1 MSFTAD
7 QVRIAEA
14 LYRSEAHC
22 VVACELY
29 GAGRPADAVL
39 HSVRPIADTFPWL
52 ETELRSRPE
61 QLRNLMVSVSNLS
74 GALRHAVRPRV
85 ARKHL
90 KAVSSSRAAAIDVVA
105 GADSATDAF
114 RVSVGLA
121 LLDSASARYAEGVPR
136 GDLNEYQS
144 AYALARSGID
154 LVAAGGGGD
163 RELDSSLDAL
173 GAALPTLDPPA
184 RLLRPE
190 DVAGLVDRIAERVAR
205 DGAIRPERSALGE
218 LDVVE
223 KLLDDVVRSY
233 DEGVPALA
241 ARLAASLYVRTY
253 DPLRSVLQ
261 TLDLGREERLAEN
274 LGVDLRRAINA
285 GAPPEDVGAIADR
298 ARELI
303 RSLRQSA
310 SSSRDDAPCET
321 IS

>member
-14 LYRSEAHC
+14 VYRSEAHC

-29 GAGRPADAVL
+29 GAGRTADAVL

-90 KAVSSSRAAAIDVVA
+90 KAVSSSRAAALDVIA

-114 RVSVGLA
+114 LVSVGLA
-121 LLDSASARYAEGVPR
+121 LLDSASARYGEGVPR
-136 GDLNEYQS
+136 GDLNGYQS
-144 AYALARSGID
+144 AYALVRQGVD
-154 LVAAGGGGD
+154 LIAAGGGDD
-163 RELDSSLDAL
+163 RELASLLEAL
-173 GAALPTLDPPA
+173 GAALPSLDPPA

-190 DVAGLVDRIAERVAR
+190 DLADLIDRVAAR
-205 DGAIRPERSALGE
+205 VSRGGAIRPERSALGE

-223 KLLDDVVRSY
+223 KLLGDVVRSY
-233 DEGVPALA
+233 EEGVPALA

-261 TLDLGREERLAEN
+261 TVDPAVEERLADG

-285 GAPPEDVGAIADR
+285 SVPTEEVAAIAEH

-303 RSLRQSA
+303 GALRQSA
-310 SSSRDDAPCET
+310 SSLRDHSPCGT
-321 IS
+321 GS